1 MRWIWTF
8 FSVENSDQLSV
19 KCVGGKIL
27 KIHFH
32 SFRVPVQGQGVTWK
46 RLVICRLNDAAAGP
60 SALILNN
67 HEAPFILFS
76 LWLFLREP
84 IIRCGTDLGPFGRWS
99 HDNQW
104 TWCFLQVSSSLRTD
118 SGERE
123 RDKLIFTVGATFVF
137 IKFINIRM
145 IFTEPRTFDFFYS
158 RRKLESWPDRFDMII
173 ISRRNAF
180 FALVRAL
187 HLNFHWFKVEFHYH
201 FKSFNEFGT
210 RCPKQFQLI
219 HWHIVELTFH
229 QKWIDSRL
237 HSSANQRQIVRL
249 QTLWRSEVAKP
260 VIPAAII
267 GKLGPIERD
276 GTAWNDSGESVSP
289 FYLYRRAWTILL
301 FLKRSDRQSRLPEWQ
316 SGAFLRDSIAGIKS
330 VDGHD
335 TSRDFAYS

>member
-1 MRWIWTF
+1 MRWIWPF
-8 FSVENSDQLSV
+8 FQLKIPMSV

-123 RDKLIFTVGATFVF
+123 REINWFLRSAQRSYSSNSLTFGWFSQNHGPLIFFTRVVNWNRGPIVLIWSLFLGEMHFLPWCGLCTWISIDSKSNFISVSKVSMNELQQIFLEISPEFTLMTLNDLIGSKNHADDKSRTQSPFITTNTVHRGTPNFERRQEHFIFVF
-137 IKFINIRM
+137 LRENVDSTK
-145 IFTEPRTFDFFYS
+145 
-158 RRKLESWPDRFDMII
+158 KW
-173 ISRRNAF
+173 
-180 FALVRAL
+180 
-187 HLNFHWFKVEFHYH
+187 
-201 FKSFNEFGT
+201 T
-210 RCPKQFQLI
+210 R
-219 HWHIVELTFH
+219 
-229 QKWIDSRL
+229 
-237 HSSANQRQIVRL
+237 
-249 QTLWRSEVAKP
+249 
-260 VIPAAII
+260 
-267 GKLGPIERD
+267 
-276 GTAWNDSGESVSP
+276 
-289 FYLYRRAWTILL
+289 
-301 FLKRSDRQSRLPEWQ
+301 
-316 SGAFLRDSIAGIKS
+316 
-330 VDGHD
+330 
-335 TSRDFAYS
+335 

>member
-1 MRWIWTF
+1 MLGCALGPVVNWNPPIGRVSISIKGMRGSVLPLYRRSLFSEISWKSLIRTACVYLDQNSIKILLKCVEF
-8 FSVENSDQLSV
+8 DLFSVENSDQLSV

-123 RDKLIFTVGATFVF
+123 R
-137 IKFINIRM
+137 
-145 IFTEPRTFDFFYS
+145 
-158 RRKLESWPDRFDMII
+158 
-173 ISRRNAF
+173 
-180 FALVRAL
+180 
-187 HLNFHWFKVEFHYH
+187 
-201 FKSFNEFGT
+201 
-210 RCPKQFQLI
+210 
-219 HWHIVELTFH
+219 
-229 QKWIDSRL
+229 
-237 HSSANQRQIVRL
+237 
-249 QTLWRSEVAKP
+249 
-260 VIPAAII
+260 
-267 GKLGPIERD
+267 
-276 GTAWNDSGESVSP
+276 
-289 FYLYRRAWTILL
+289 
-301 FLKRSDRQSRLPEWQ
+301 
-316 SGAFLRDSIAGIKS
+316 
-330 VDGHD
+330 
-335 TSRDFAYS
+335 